1 MSRRVFGDSSE
12 ELKTL
17 LAAEMRADAGVGF
30 VNDDERWT
38 GAREAFAA
46 LLCLD
51 VVEADNGERV
61 GLE

>member
-1 MSRRVFGDSSE
+1 M
-12 ELKTL
+12 